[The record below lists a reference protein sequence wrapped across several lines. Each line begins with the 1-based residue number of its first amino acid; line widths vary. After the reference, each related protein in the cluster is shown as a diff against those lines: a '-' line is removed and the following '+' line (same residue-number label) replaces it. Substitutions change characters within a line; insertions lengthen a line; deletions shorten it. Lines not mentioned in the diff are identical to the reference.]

1 MKISVIGLGYVG
13 LPLAMALARHYPV
26 VGFDKSTKRIAELQK
41 GKDVNG
47 EVDRKDFK
55 KKRIIFS
62 SSEELLEESQIYIIT
77 VPTPVNKKREPD
89 LFLLENAC
97 RVVGKQIRKKNIIV
111 IESTVYPGVTE
122 KICGPILEKVSGLV
136 CGKDFFLGYSPER
149 INPGDKKHKLEKVT
163 KVISGQNSFVSKK
176 LKTIYGKIVSGKI
189 FLAKDIKTAEAA
201 KVIENAQRDINISFI
216 NEITKIFSRLN
227 ISVYDVLETA
237 KTKWNFLDFKPGL
250 VGGHCIGV
258 DPFYLAYIA
267 KQKKFHPE
275 VILAGRKI
283 NDTMGFFFA
292 DNIYIK
298 ARNILNKK
306 KLRILILGFT
316 FKENIKDLRNTRV
329 IDIVR
334 RLKKLGNQVEVHDY
348 MADPSIAYRDYH
360 IRIKDGP
367 LNHRIAKKFDCVI
380 GAVEHDLYKKITWK
394 RLSVILKRNSVIF
407 DLKGMWKSLKIPRKI
422 QKITL

>member
-1 MKISVIGLGYVG
+1 M
-13 LPLAMALARHYPV
+13 
-26 VGFDKSTKRIAELQK
+26 
-41 GKDVNG
+41 
-47 EVDRKDFK
+47 
-55 KKRIIFS
+55 
-62 SSEELLEESQIYIIT
+62 
-77 VPTPVNKKREPD
+77 
-89 LFLLENAC
+89 
-97 RVVGKQIRKKNIIV
+97 
-111 IESTVYPGVTE
+111 
-122 KICGPILEKVSGLV
+122 
-136 CGKDFFLGYSPER
+136 
-149 INPGDKKHKLEKVT
+149 
-163 KVISGQNSFVSKK
+163 SKK

-348 MADPSIAYRDYH
+348 MADPSIAY
-360 IRIKDGP
+360 
-367 LNHRIAKKFDCVI
+367 
-380 GAVEHDLYKKITWK
+380 HD
-394 RLSVILKRNSVIF
+394 
-407 DLKGMWKSLKIPRKI
+407 
-422 QKITL
+422 Q